1 VREVYLESSRR
12 EPARF
17 VVIDA
22 RLSREE
28 VEAQVTAA
36 VDKLLG
42 ERGMRTG
49 RTP

>member
-1 VREVYLESSRR
+1 
-12 EPARF
+12 

-28 VEAQVTAA
+28 IETQVMAA
-36 VDKLLG
+36 VDELLG